1 MAEFIMKRVRSAL
14 IILLGITLGVFF
26 LIQMQPGNPYA
37 YMIDPNLSKEMTV
50 EMFKK
55 LGYYDPIY
63 IKYFKWILNL
73 LHGNMGYS
81 IRFGGSVSDLILEKI
96 GNTAILGGFSFI
108 VSSFCGIFLGITL
121 TNRHGLKVD
130 YLIEGISFILISIPT
145 FFYALVFIKLFSLN
159 YRLFPS
165 SGMISLGSNKAGLV
179 YFWDIAQHM
188 ILPGLVLGIGQFIIV
203 TKYTKINMMEIMK
216 KEYMKAARMKGLSR
230 NKVVFRHGLK
240 NIILPIITVLSL
252 QLPIFLSGSLITE
265 TIFVWPGIGRLNYEA
280 VINKDYPLIMGIL
293 LFTAILIL
301 VTNFITDILYVVIDK
316 RIEY

>member
-1 MAEFIMKRVRSAL
+1 MAEFIIKRMRTAL
-14 IILLGITLGVFF
+14 IILFGITVGVFF

-37 YMIDPNLSKEMTV
+37 YMVDPNLSKEMTV

-81 IRFGGSVSDLILEKI
+81 IRFGGSVSELILEKI

-108 VSSFCGIFLGITL
+108 ISSLCGILMGITL
-121 TNRHGLKVD
+121 SNKHGSKVD
-130 YLIEGISFILISIPT
+130 CLIEGIFFILISIPT
-145 FFYALVFIKLFSLN
+145 FFFGLIFIKLFSLN
-159 YRLFPS
+159 YRVFPS
-165 SGMISLGSNKAGLV
+165 SGMISLGGGKAGLA
-179 YFWDIAQHM
+179 YLWDVIQHM
-188 ILPGLVLGIGQFIIV
+188 MLPGLVLGIGQFIIV
-203 TKYTKINMMEIMK
+203 TKYTKINMLEIMK
-216 KEYMKAARMKGLSR
+216 KEYMKVARMKGLSK

-240 NIILPIITVLSL
+240 NTILLIITVLSL
-252 QLPIFLSGSLITE
+252 QLPFFLSGSLITE
-265 TIFVWPGIGRLNYEA
+265 TIFVWPGMGRLNYEA

-301 VTNFITDILYVVIDK
+301 VTNLIADILHVLIDK